1 MDMLCSFGAGS
12 LFAIS
17 VHAEGQDDTST
28 AMAADDEDAL
38 VPAQNFYNDFSLY
51 FQTLTQN
58 PNTDVFLCII
68 SVSALTPY
76 SREKVLKDYY
86 SVDDTSNTVFSD
98 TSTKP

>member
-17 VHAEGQDDTST
+17 VHGEGQDDTST

-51 FQTLTQN
+51 FQTLPQN

-76 SREKVLKDYY
+76 SLEKVLKDYY
-86 SVDDTSNTVFSD
+86 SVDDTSNTVFSP
-98 TSTKP
+98 SAFRH